1 MPPVLVMQWIAAAL
15 VAKFAAPYFGINLDV
30 FRPPSPPPGQ
40 PQQPVTNSSTPPKSG
55 PSTGSTLRDFV
66 NQPVSVL
73 GVAAITFASVFLVAQ
88 IRAAGRDAANSLKE
102 TTSALS
108 NPEGAV
114 KVK

>member
-1 MPPVLVMQWIAAAL
+1 MHPIVVMQWIAAAL

-30 FRPPSPPPGQ
+30 FKPPAAQAGQ
-40 PQQPVTNSSTPPKSG
+40 PAQPVTNVSVPPESRPSS
-55 PSTGSTLRDFV
+55 GSTLRDFV

-88 IRAAGRDAANSLKE
+88 LRAAGRDAANSLKE